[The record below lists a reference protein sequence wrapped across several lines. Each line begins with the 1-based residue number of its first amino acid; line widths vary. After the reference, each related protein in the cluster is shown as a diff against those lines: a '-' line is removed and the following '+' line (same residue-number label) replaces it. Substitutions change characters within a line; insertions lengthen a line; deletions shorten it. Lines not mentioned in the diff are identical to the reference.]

1 MLEPKTDQYYKSPL
15 RKLVKF
21 FEQSR
26 DQWKKKYFTK
36 NTQVKQLQNRV
47 RYLEKTK
54 QEWKQKAHTLKA
66 QVSLPELEAK
76 TLQKEL
82 IKKKGLDTPQKI
94 KNIKDFEIIPFHH
107 RYSVGHM
114 MLFLSFVLSA
124 ASSLRGGV
132 LCLEVVKKFLGIS
145 LNVPSWHSARLWLL
159 KLGYYKLTCP
169 KEQGTDWVW
178 IVDHTIQLGCEKI
191 FVILGIRLC
200 NLPPLGKSLKH
211 ENVEA
216 ITLSPVTQS
225 NGEVVYEQLEE
236 SIAKTGVPRM
246 IVGDYGFEVQV
257 FFKKLEPRKDLKA
270 GVSKFCQAHPE
281 TSYLY
286 DIKHKTATLLKRE
299 LSPMEAWGEFTR
311 LASQT
316 KKQLQQTSLA
326 HHRPPNQRAKA
337 RYMNVEPYVKWG
349 IEQLKFLDQ
358 TKNKPEKLTEK
369 LGWLWDY
376 RENIEEW
383 NELINEVTCVENF
396 VKKQGLTQQSH
407 SELSKQLEK
416 QLPRPSS
423 LKTQKVRHKLLE
435 FVKEQ
440 GDNAGIFE
448 RLLGS
453 SEVIESVFGKQKR
466 LEQDQA
472 KSGFTGLVLGI
483 AAIVSTTTSEVVKK
497 AMETVRTR
505 AVLDWCKENIGSS
518 VQAKKI
524 EMQAAIK
531 TE

>member
-1 MLEPKTDQYYKSPL
+1 
-15 RKLVKF
+15 
-21 FEQSR
+21 
-26 DQWKKKYFTK
+26 
-36 NTQVKQLQNRV
+36 
-47 RYLEKTK
+47 
-54 QEWKQKAHTLKA
+54 
-66 QVSLPELEAK
+66 
-76 TLQKEL
+76 
-82 IKKKGLDTPQKI
+82 
-94 KNIKDFEIIPFHH
+94 
-107 RYSVGHM
+107 
-114 MLFLSFVLSA
+114 
-124 ASSLRGGV
+124 
-132 LCLEVVKKFLGIS
+132 
-145 LNVPSWHSARLWLL
+145 
-159 KLGYYKLTCP
+159 
-169 KEQGTDWVW
+169 
-178 IVDHTIQLGCEKI
+178 VDHTIQLGCEKS

-200 NLPPLGKSLKH
+200 NLPPPGKSLKH

-246 IVGDYGFEVQV
+246 IVGDYGS
-257 FFKKLEPRKDLKA
+257 DLKA

-281 TSYLY
+281 TSYIY

-299 LSPMEAWGEFTR
+299 LSPMEAWGEFIR

-316 KKQLQQTSLA
+316 KSLLQQTSLA

-337 RYMNVEPYVKWG
+337 RYMNVDKLVKWG

-358 TKNKPEKLTEK
+358 TENKPEKLTEK

-407 SELSKQLEK
+407 DELSKQLEK
-416 QLPRPSS
+416 QLPRPLS

-440 GDNAGIFE
+440 GNNAGTSE
-448 RLLGS
+448 RLLGIRC
-453 SEVIESVFGKQKR
+453 VIESVFGKQKR

-472 KSGFTGLVLGI
+472 KSGFTGLVLGR
-483 AAIVSTTTSEVVKK
+483 
-497 AMETVRTR
+497 VR
-505 AVLDWCKENIGSS
+505 SF
-518 VQAKKI
+518 
-524 EMQAAIK
+524 
-531 TE
+531 